1 MRAYDSITAGLQD
14 LINYTRGNMNS
25 ASEISTI
32 TENTNLQKLRPSEQD
47 EPQVVEVFEE
57 FKFNPEG
64 SWMDIYRVVI
74 DGIANK
80 YWFYHDRK
88 DTIENKVYEFYKKFK
103 HYPSVAT
110 AYTHFLRSD
119 RLFED

>member
-1 MRAYDSITAGLQD
+1 MRAYDSIAAGLQD
-14 LINYTRGNMNS
+14 LINYTRGDMNS

-32 TENTNLQKLRPSEQD
+32 TENTNLQKLHLSEQD
-47 EPQVVEVFEE
+47 EPQVVEVFDE
-57 FKFNPEG
+57 FEFYPYG
-64 SWMDIYRVVI
+64 PWWDIYETVI

-80 YWFYHDRK
+80 YWFFKNRK
-88 DTIENKVYEFYKKFK
+88 ETIENKVYEFYKKFK

-110 AYTHFLRSD
+110 AYTHFLKSD